1 MNAPTMPAQLDFADL
16 IDRVVASAELQADLI
31 HRRDLPLAAIGGCE
45 RLLFQLAR
53 EGLPENALRGAAA
66 LVVAL
71 EQQALDQKGNP

>member
-45 RLLFQLAR
+45 RLLFQLVTK
-53 EGLPENALRGAAA
+53 GLPENALRGAAA